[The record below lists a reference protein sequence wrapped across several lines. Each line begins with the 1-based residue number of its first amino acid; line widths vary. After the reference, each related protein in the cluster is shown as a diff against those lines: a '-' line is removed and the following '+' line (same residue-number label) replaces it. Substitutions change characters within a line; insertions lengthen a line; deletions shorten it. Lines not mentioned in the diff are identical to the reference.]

1 MEKQR
6 AVCSCFLTCRA
17 QVPCYIAARP
27 AVRNL
32 DVMVE
37 ESMRDV
43 ASDEEASGDENDPE
57 LLVSKFL

>member
-1 MEKQR
+1 
-6 AVCSCFLTCRA
+6 
-17 QVPCYIAARP
+17 
-27 AVRNL
+27 
-32 DVMVE
+32 MVE